1 MSKQKGLNIQAGIQ
15 QTQGGDSMASNE
27 FTVDKQHVLIFK
39 TNAGD
44 MIVGTNALRE
54 VAQQDWFREFLN
66 LGGSVRQVAVSQP
79 QANPP
84 QSDVSALVEEVRQL
98 RERQNALSQQVP
110 RQSQSSPVM
119 PPRPRVAQSFLDI
132 DPNQMN
138 DQIWGGLN
146 PQQQREWQMRYFPQ

>member
-1 MSKQKGLNIQAGIQ
+1 
-15 QTQGGDSMASNE
+15 MASNE
-27 FTVDKQHVLIFK
+27 FTYDKQHVLIFK
-39 TNAGD
+39 TEAGE

-66 LGGSVRQVAVSQP
+66 LGGSVRQVTQP
-79 QANPP
+79 QATLP

-98 RERQNALSQQVP
+98 RERQNVLAQQAP
-110 RQSQSSPVM
+110 RQSQSQPSL
-119 PPRPRVAQSFLDI
+119 PPRPRVAASFLDI